1 MQRIHQNKSFE
12 KFVQKILIVAFVTGN
27 VLQTEDF
34 EIIWDE
40 YTTKLE
46 LVFTAK
52 FYTKSG

>member
-34 EIIWDE
+34 EII
-40 YTTKLE
+40 
-46 LVFTAK
+46 
-52 FYTKSG
+52 